1 MSSSTLIAG
10 NLAKIGRST
19 LAQIPVP
26 TATATHKPVPH
37 HEIVEALIETLG
49 FRHIGVVG
57 EEYAVSSDGM
67 KMFGVIDLQSQMEG
81 CRFAIGLRNSHDKSF
96 RLALTVGYRVFVC
109 SNMAFSGDF
118 SPVLA
123 KHSKSFNLIDT
134 LAVGMDRIQRNF
146 EPLQRQLET
155 WRQTQITDDRAKLIL
170 YQAFVEG
177 ELEAPR
183 SLLPEVHRLYFNPQY
198 QEFAAR
204 TLWSLSNAFTSAFK
218 TLDPI
223 PQFKATAKLG
233 SFLAQ
238 LPS

>member
-1 MSSSTLIAG
+1 
-10 NLAKIGRST
+10 
-19 LAQIPVP
+19 
-26 TATATHKPVPH
+26 
-37 HEIVEALIETLG
+37 
-49 FRHIGVVG
+49 
-57 EEYAVSSDGM
+57 
-67 KMFGVIDLQSQMEG
+67 
-81 CRFAIGLRNSHDKSF
+81 
-96 RLALTVGYRVFVC
+96 
-109 SNMAFSGDF
+109 MAFSGDF
-118 SPVLA
+118 TPVLA

-134 LAVGMDRIQRNF
+134 LSVGVDRIQRNF

-170 YQAFVEG
+170 YKAFVEG

-183 SLLPEVHRLYFNPQY
+183 SLLPEVHRLYFNAQY

-218 TLDPI
+218 TMDPI

-238 LPS
+238 LPT

>member
-1 MSSSTLIAG
+1 M
-10 NLAKIGRST
+10 
-19 LAQIPVP
+19 VP
-26 TATATHKPVPH
+26 A
-37 HEIVEALIETLG
+37 
-49 FRHIGVVG
+49 
-57 EEYAVSSDGM
+57 
-67 KMFGVIDLQSQMEG
+67 
-81 CRFAIGLRNSHDKSF
+81 
-96 RLALTVGYRVFVC
+96 
-109 SNMAFSGDF
+109 AFT
-118 SPVLA
+118 PVLA

-134 LAVGMDRIQRNF
+134 LAVGVDRIQRNF
-146 EPLQRQLET
+146 EPLRRQLET

-183 SLLPEVHRLYFNPQY
+183 SLLPEVHRLYFHPQY

-218 TLDPI
+218 TMDPI

-238 LPS
+238 LPT